1 MARSAADLERAI
13 LAQTRRGLRTL
24 LAVPRARAGGLA
36 RVEDMEVPGGG
47 GPLRARYYEAKGAT
61 EAPLMLYFHG
71 GGFVCCDID
80 THDSICS
87 WLAKSSQG
95 RVLSV
100 GYRLAPET
108 PFPGQIEDVR
118 AACAWAFQNAQRFGA
133 PADRISLAGDSAGA
147 YLAATMALEINR
159 AAPGAV
165 ALQVLLYPLIHVQD
179 SLWAEEELR
188 NFRFLG
194 RVACIYIAKFLGA
207 EALPSL
213 LDVDL
218 AAAPPTIVA
227 GGGPMDPVR
236 ADVRAFVHKLR
247 QAGVAVTERK
257 YPVLMHGG
265 LNFTAYSK
273 TATGALQEVGEL
285 ARAAFA
291 REQGKN
297 HDTGDHSDGR
307 TGSDRVHSG

>member
-1 MARSAADLERAI
+1 MTQNVESAI
-13 LAQTRRGLRTL
+13 LTQTRRGLRTL
-24 LAVPRARAGGLA
+24 LAVPAARAGGLA
-36 RVEDMEVPGGG
+36 KVEEVEVPGPAGWL
-47 GPLRARYYEAKGAT
+47 PARYYEAKDAHA
-61 EAPLMLYFHG
+61 APLMLYFHG

-87 WLAKSSQG
+87 WLAKTSGG

-100 GYRLAPET
+100 GYRLAPEAR
-108 PFPGQIEDVR
+108 FPAQLEDAR
-118 AACAWAFQNAQRFGA
+118 AACAWALQNAQRFGA
-133 PADRISLAGDSAGA
+133 ALNQIVVAGDSAGA
-147 YLAATMALEINR
+147 YLAATMALELNR

-179 SLWAEEELR
+179 SLWADEELR

-194 RVACIYIAKFLGA
+194 RVAALYIARSLGA

-218 AAAPPTIVA
+218 SAAPATIIA

-236 ADVRAFVHKLR
+236 ADVKAFADALGR
-247 QAGVAVTERK
+247 AGVRVVEKK

-273 TATGALQEVGEL
+273 TAVAALQEVGEL
-285 ARAAFA
+285 VRAELT
-291 REQGKN
+291 R
-297 HDTGDHSDGR
+297 
-307 TGSDRVHSG
+307 

>member
-1 MARSAADLERAI
+1 MSMTQNAERAI

-24 LAVPRARAGGLA
+24 LAVPAARAGGLA
-36 RVEDMEVPGGG
+36 KVEEINIPGPDGR
-47 GPLRARYYEAKGAT
+47 LRARYYEAESAVA
-61 EAPLMLYFHG
+61 APLLVYFHG

-108 PFPGQIEDVR
+108 PFPGQLDDVR
-118 AACAWAFQNAQRFGA
+118 AACAWAFQNAQSLGA
-133 PADRISLAGDSAGA
+133 SPDRLALAGDSAGA
-147 YLAATMALEINR
+147 YLAATASLEINR
-159 AAPGAV
+159 VTPGAI
-165 ALQVLLYPLIHVQD
+165 ALQVLLYPLVHVQD
-179 SLWAEEELR
+179 SLWAHEELR

-194 RVACIYIAKFLGA
+194 RVACLYIARSLGA

-218 AAAPPTIVA
+218 SAAPPTIVA

-236 ADVRAFVHKLR
+236 ADVKAFVEALR
-247 QAGVAVTERK
+247 KAGVDVKEKK

-273 TATGALQEVGEL
+273 TAVNALKEVGEL
-285 ARAAFA
+285 VRSELAR
-291 REQGKN
+291 
-297 HDTGDHSDGR
+297 
-307 TGSDRVHSG
+307 

>member
-1 MARSAADLERAI
+1 MSMAQTVESAI

-24 LAVPRARAGGLA
+24 LAVPAARAGGLA
-36 RVEDMEVPGGG
+36 KVEEIAIA
-47 GPLRARYYEAKGAT
+47 GPAGDLPARYYEARGAAD
-61 EAPLMLYFHG
+61 APLLVYFHG

-87 WLAKSSQG
+87 WLAKASRG

-108 PFPGQIEDVR
+108 RFPGQIEDVR

-133 PADRISLAGDSAGA
+133 EPGRLVLAGDSAGA

-159 AAPGAV
+159 ATPGAI
-165 ALQVLLYPLIHVQD
+165 AMQVLLYPLIHVQD
-179 SLWAEEELR
+179 SLWADEELR

-194 RVACIYIAKFLGA
+194 RVACLYIARSLGA

-218 AAAPPTIVA
+218 GAAPPTIVA

-236 ADVRAFVHKLR
+236 ADVKLFVDALR
-247 QAGVAVTERK
+247 RAGVDVQEKK

-273 TATGALQEVGEL
+273 TATTALQEVGEL
-285 ARAAFA
+285 VRAHFA
-291 REQGKN
+291 R
-297 HDTGDHSDGR
+297 
-307 TGSDRVHSG
+307 

>member
-1 MARSAADLERAI
+1 MSMALSAERAI
-13 LAQTRRGLRTL
+13 LEQTRRGLRTL
-24 LAVPRARAGGLA
+24 LAVPAARAGGLA
-36 RVEDMEVPGGG
+36 RVKDIEIAGPA
-47 GPLRARYYEAKGAT
+47 GPLRARYYQAADALDT
-61 EAPLMLYFHG
+61 PLMLYFHG

-95 RVLSV
+95 RVLSI

-118 AACAWAFQNAQRFGA
+118 AACAWAFQNAQSFGA
-133 PADRISLAGDSAGA
+133 KSHQIALAGDSAGA

-159 AAPGAV
+159 ATPGAV
-165 ALQVLLYPLIHVQD
+165 ALQVLLYPLVHVRD
-179 SLWAEEELR
+179 SLWADEELR

-194 RVACIYIAKFLGA
+194 RVACLYIARSLGA

-218 AAAPPTIVA
+218 SAAPPTIVA
-227 GGGPMDPVR
+227 GGGPLDPVR
-236 ADVRAFVHKLR
+236 NDAKALIDALR
-247 QAGVAVTERK
+247 KAGVRVTEKK

-273 TATGALQEVGEL
+273 TATTALQEVGEL
-285 ARAAFA
+285 VRAELT
-291 REQGKN
+291 R
-297 HDTGDHSDGR
+297 
-307 TGSDRVHSG
+307 

>member
-1 MARSAADLERAI
+1 MSMTQSAERAI
-13 LAQTRRGLRTL
+13 LEQTRRGLRTL
-24 LAVPRARAGGLA
+24 LAVRAARAGGLA
-36 RVEDMEVPGGG
+36 KVEDIDIPGPHGQ
-47 GPLRARYYEAKGAT
+47 LRARYYEAANART
-61 EAPLMLYFHG
+61 APLLVYFHG

-87 WLAKSSQG
+87 WLAKSSQS

-108 PFPGQIEDVR
+108 PFPGQIDDVR
-118 AACAWAFQNAQRFGA
+118 AGCAWAFQNAARLGA
-133 PADRISLAGDSAGA
+133 TPEKLILAGDSAGA
-147 YLAATMALEINR
+147 YLAATMSLEINR
-159 AAPGAV
+159 VTPGAI
-165 ALQVLLYPLIHVQD
+165 ALQVLLYPLVHVQD
-179 SLWAEEELR
+179 SLWADEELR

-194 RVACIYIAKFLGA
+194 RVACLYIARSLGA

-218 AAAPPTIVA
+218 SAAPPTIVA

-236 ADVRAFVHKLR
+236 NDAKALIDALR
-247 QAGVAVTERK
+247 TAGVRVVEKK

-273 TATGALQEVGEL
+273 TATTALQDVGEL
-285 ARAAFA
+285 VRQEFA
-291 REQGKN
+291 R
-297 HDTGDHSDGR
+297 
-307 TGSDRVHSG
+307 

>member
-1 MARSAADLERAI
+1 MSMTQNVESAI

-24 LAVPRARAGGLA
+24 LAVPAARAGGLA
-36 RVEDMEVPGGG
+36 KVEELRIPGPG
-47 GPLRARYYEAKGAT
+47 GPLRARYYEARNAVD
-61 EAPLMLYFHG
+61 APLLVFFHG

-108 PFPGQIEDVR
+108 PFPGQLEDVR
-118 AACAWAFQNAQRFGA
+118 AASRWAFQNAQAFGA
-133 PADRISLAGDSAGA
+133 EPGRIAVGGDSAGA

-159 AAPGAV
+159 VTPGAV

-179 SLWAEEELR
+179 SLWADEELR

-194 RVACIYIAKFLGA
+194 RVAALYIARSLGA
-207 EALPSL
+207 EKLPSL

-218 AAAPPTIVA
+218 SVAPPTIVA

-236 ADVRAFVHKLR
+236 SDVKALVDALR
-247 QAGVAVTERK
+247 RAGVRVSEKK

-273 TATGALQEVGEL
+273 TATKALQDVGEL
-285 ARAAFA
+285 IRAEYAR
-291 REQGKN
+291 
-297 HDTGDHSDGR
+297 
-307 TGSDRVHSG
+307 

>member
-1 MARSAADLERAI
+1 MSPMQNAERAI
-13 LAQTRRGLRTL
+13 LEQTRRGLRTL
-24 LAVPRARAGGLA
+24 LAVPAARAGGLA
-36 RVEDMEVPGGG
+36 KVEDLTIPSPAGDM
-47 GPLRARYYEAKGAT
+47 RARHYEAENASA
-61 EAPLMLYFHG
+61 APLLIYFHG

-108 PFPGQIEDVR
+108 RFPGQLEDARV
-118 AACAWAFQNAQRFGA
+118 ASAWARQNAGRFGA
-133 PADRISLAGDSAGA
+133 PSDRIALAGDSAGA
-147 YLAATMALEINR
+147 YLAATLALEINR
-159 AAPGAV
+159 ATPGAV
-165 ALQVLLYPLIHVQD
+165 ALQLLLYPLVHVQD
-179 SLWAEEELR
+179 SLWADEELR

-194 RVACIYIAKFLGA
+194 RVACLYIARSLGA

-213 LDVDL
+213 LDIDL
-218 AAAPPTIVA
+218 SAAPPTIVA

-236 ADVRAFVHKLR
+236 ADVKAFVDALR
-247 QAGVAVTERK
+247 RAGVSVSEKK

-273 TATGALQEVGEL
+273 TAVTALQEVGEL
-285 ARAAFA
+285 VRAALT
-291 REQGKN
+291 R
-297 HDTGDHSDGR
+297 
-307 TGSDRVHSG
+307 

>member
-1 MARSAADLERAI
+1 MSMTQNVESAI

-24 LAVPRARAGGLA
+24 LAVPAARAGGLA
-36 RVEDMEVPGGG
+36 KVEDISVPGPA
-47 GPLRARYYEAKGAT
+47 GPLNARYYEAADALD
-61 EAPLMLYFHG
+61 APMLVFFHG

-87 WLAKSSQG
+87 WLAKSAQG

-108 PFPGQIEDVR
+108 PFPGQLEDVR
-118 AACAWAFQNAQRFGA
+118 AACAWAFQNAARFGA
-133 PADRISLAGDSAGA
+133 PRSRIALAGDSAGA
-147 YLAATMALEINR
+147 YLAVTMALEINR

-165 ALQVLLYPLIHVQD
+165 ALQVLLYPLIHVRD
-179 SLWAEEELR
+179 SLWADEELR

-194 RVACIYIAKFLGA
+194 RVACLYIARSLGA

-218 AAAPPTIVA
+218 RAAPPTIVA
-227 GGGPMDPVR
+227 GGGALDPVR
-236 ADVRAFVHKLR
+236 SDVKAFVEALR
-247 QAGVAVTERK
+247 KAGVSVSEKK

-273 TATGALQEVGEL
+273 TAVAALQQVGEL
-285 ARAAFA
+285 
-291 REQGKN
+291 
-297 HDTGDHSDGR
+297 
-307 TGSDRVHSG
+307 V

>member
-1 MARSAADLERAI
+1 MSMAKSLETAI
-13 LAQTRRGLRTL
+13 LEQTRRGLRTL
-24 LAVPRARAGGLA
+24 LAVPAARAGGLA
-36 RVEDMEVPGGG
+36 KVEELELPGAE
-47 GPLRARYYEAKGAT
+47 GPLRARYYQAREAGN
-61 EAPLMLYFHG
+61 APLMVYFHG

-87 WLAKSSQG
+87 WLAKSSHG

-108 PFPGQIEDVR
+108 PFPGQIEDAR
-118 AACAWAFQNAQRFGA
+118 AACAWAFRNAARFGA
-133 PADRISLAGDSAGA
+133 RSDKILLAGDSAGA

-159 AAPGAV
+159 TSPGAV

-194 RVACIYIAKFLGA
+194 RVACLYIANSLGA
-207 EALPSL
+207 EELPSL

-218 AAAPPTIVA
+218 AAAPLTIIA
-227 GGGPMDPVR
+227 GGGAMDPVR
-236 ADVRAFVHKLR
+236 ADVKAFADALGR
-247 QAGVAVTERK
+247 AGVPVMERK

-265 LNFTAYSK
+265 LNFTAYSR
-273 TATGALQEVGEL
+273 TAVEALQEVGAL
-285 ARAAFA
+285 V
-291 REQGKN
+291 KSKISN
-297 HDTGDHSDGR
+297 
-307 TGSDRVHSG
+307 

>member
-1 MARSAADLERAI
+1 MSVSQNVESAI
-13 LAQTRRGLRTL
+13 LAQTRRGLRIL
-24 LAVPRARAGGLA
+24 LAVPAARADGLA
-36 RVEDMEVPGGG
+36 KVEELTVPGPA
-47 GPLRARYYEAKGAT
+47 GPLRARYYEAQDALDT
-61 EAPLMLYFHG
+61 PLMLFFHG
-71 GGFVCCDID
+71 GGFVCGDID

-95 RVLSV
+95 RVLAI

-108 PFPGQIEDVR
+108 PFPAQLEDVR
-118 AACAWAFQNAQRFGA
+118 AACAWALQHAQRFGA
-133 PADRISLAGDSAGA
+133 RTDSIALAGDSAGA
-147 YLAATMALEINR
+147 YLAVTMALELNR
-159 AAPGAV
+159 ANPGSV

-194 RVACIYIAKFLGA
+194 RVACLYIARSLGA

-218 AAAPPTIVA
+218 SAAPPTIVA

-236 ADVRAFVHKLR
+236 SDVKAFVTALR
-247 QAGVAVTERK
+247 EAGVAVVEKK

-273 TATGALQEVGEL
+273 TATSALQDVGQL
-285 ARAAFA
+285 VRAHF
-291 REQGKN
+291 
-297 HDTGDHSDGR
+297 
-307 TGSDRVHSG
+307 SG

>member
-1 MARSAADLERAI
+1 MTQNAERAI

-24 LAVPRARAGGLA
+24 LAVPAARAGGLA
-36 RVEDMEVPGGG
+36 KVEELGIPGPNGQ
-47 GPLRARYYEAKGAT
+47 LRARYYEAENGAV
-61 EAPLMLYFHG
+61 APLLVYFHG

-87 WLAKSSQG
+87 WLAKSSHG

-108 PFPGQIEDVR
+108 PFPGQLEDVR
-118 AACAWAFQNAQRFGA
+118 AACTWAFQNAQRLGA
-133 PADRISLAGDSAGA
+133 APDRLVLAGDSAGA

-159 AAPGAV
+159 ATPGAI
-165 ALQVLLYPLIHVQD
+165 ALQVLLYPLVHVQD
-179 SLWAEEELR
+179 SLWADEELR

-194 RVACIYIAKFLGA
+194 RVACLYIARSLGA

-236 ADVRAFVHKLR
+236 ADVKAFVDALR
-247 QAGVAVTERK
+247 KAGVEVKEKK

-273 TATGALQEVGEL
+273 TAVTALQEVGEL
-285 ARAAFA
+285 VRAELAR
-291 REQGKN
+291 
-297 HDTGDHSDGR
+297 
-307 TGSDRVHSG
+307 